1 MSLISVFQTPGSPQT
16 WAAFR
21 ERDPYP
27 RSHQWTR
34 GKIFHRNIH
43 GATSTSWHP
52 VSHSIENHEISISCY
67 GSNPV
72 DCSADDSFKVSCCE
86 RNCIH
91 SSISNEK
98 IWIPDSGHKRNIAKA
113 PKLMRRVLDPDL
125 GQHQIPCKARRR
137 LENHRRQKKKKKK
150 PRSQTLDAT
159 ESMSN

>member
-1 MSLISVFQTPGSPQT
+1 MCLISVFQTPGSPQT

-34 GKIFHRNIH
+34 GKSFHRHIH

-91 SSISNEK
+91 SSISIEK

-113 PKLMRRVLDPDL
+113 PNLCEECS
-125 GQHQIPCKARRR
+125 IPTSGSIKFHAKPEEDWRIV
-137 LENHRRQKKKKKK
+137 EDKEKKKKKK
-150 PRSQTLDAT
+150 KAKVSDFGR
-159 ESMSN
+159 N